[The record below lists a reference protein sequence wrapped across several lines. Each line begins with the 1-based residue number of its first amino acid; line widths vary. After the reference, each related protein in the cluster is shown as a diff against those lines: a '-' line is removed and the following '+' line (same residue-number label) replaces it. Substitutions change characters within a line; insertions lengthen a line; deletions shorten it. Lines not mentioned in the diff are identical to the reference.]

1 LRRIAISKGGHA
13 VNGEAS
19 GRAGGLLRAVRERAA
34 GIALAAL
41 AVAALALGANL
52 YLLWRLRGAESRA
65 VGTALRALD
74 RLAAEDA
81 RVQYRIRLAAGT
93 PLRLDIPVDERLR
106 VNLNTQLPID
116 TQVRVPFRSPFGTH
130 QVTIPIKTTVPIRTV
145 VPLHIRHTFRLRT
158 RTQDELVVPLEVRIR
173 DLPLDELRKS
183 LQP

>member
-1 LRRIAISKGGHA
+1 M
-13 VNGEAS
+13 NGEAS
-19 GRAGGLLRAVRERAA
+19 GRAGGLMRAARERAA

-41 AVAALALGANL
+41 VVAAVALGANL
-52 YLLWRLRGAESRA
+52 YLLWWLRGAESRA

-74 RLAAEDA
+74 RLAEEDA

-106 VNLNTQLPID
+106 VDLNTQLPID

-130 QVTIPIKTTVPIRTV
+130 QVTLPIKTTVPIRTV

-158 RTQDELVVPLEVRIR
+158 QTQDELVVPLEVRIR

>member
-1 LRRIAISKGGHA
+1 M
-13 VNGEAS
+13 NGEAP
-19 GRAGGLLRAVRERAA
+19 GRVGGLMRAVRERAA
-34 GIALAAL
+34 GIALAAMVL
-41 AVAALALGANL
+41 AALALGANL
-52 YLLWRLRGAESRA
+52 YLLWRLRGAEDRA

-81 RVQYRIRLAAGT
+81 RVQYRIKLAAGT

-106 VNLNTQLPID
+106 VDLNTQLPID
-116 TQVRVPFRSPFGTH
+116 TRVRVPFNSPFGAH

-145 VPLHIRHTFRLRT
+145 VPLHVRHTFKLRT
-158 RTQDELVVPLEVRIR
+158 QTRDELVVPLEVRIR

>member
-1 LRRIAISKGGHA
+1 M
-13 VNGEAS
+13 NGEAP
-19 GRAGGLLRAVRERAA
+19 GRAAGLMRAARERAA

-41 AVAALALGANL
+41 VVAAVALGANL

-106 VNLNTQLPID
+106 VDLNTQLPID
-116 TQVRVPFRSPFGTH
+116 TQVRVPFRSPLGTH
-130 QVTIPIKTTVPIRTV
+130 QVTVPIKTTVPIRTV

-158 RTQDELVVPLEVRIR
+158 QTRDELVVPLEVRIR

>member
-1 LRRIAISKGGHA
+1 M
-13 VNGEAS
+13 NGEAP
-19 GRAGGLLRAVRERAA
+19 GRAAGLMRAARERAA

-41 AVAALALGANL
+41 VVAAVALGANL
-52 YLLWRLRGAESRA
+52 YLLWRLRSAESRA

-106 VNLNTQLPID
+106 VDLNTQLPID
-116 TQVRVPFRSPFGTH
+116 TQVRVPFRSPLGTH
-130 QVTIPIKTTVPIRTV
+130 QVTVPIKTTVPIRTV

-158 RTQDELVVPLEVRIR
+158 QTRDELVVPLEVRIR

>member
-1 LRRIAISKGGHA
+1 M
-13 VNGEAS
+13 NGEAS
-19 GRAGGLLRAVRERAA
+19 GRAAGLMRSARERAA
-34 GIALAAL
+34 GIALIAMV
-41 AVAALALGANL
+41 VAAAALGANL

-65 VGTALRALD
+65 VGMALRALD
-74 RLAAEDA
+74 RMAAADA

-106 VNLNTQLPID
+106 VDLNAQLPID

-130 QVTIPIKTTVPIRTV
+130 QVTVPIKTTVPIRTV
-145 VPLHIRHTFRLRT
+145 VPLHVRHTFRLRT
-158 RTQDELVVPLEVRIR
+158 QTRDELVVPLEVRIR